1 MSLLGLPIGFYGYLF
16 PGNINIMVMDLYNLK
31 KYKVLFLILVLV
43 LVFES
48 IYCFFSLHYINKLRS
63 STDFFTIIELIA
75 YLLILSMG
83 LWMLWDAK
91 SKVKI
96 ANKNNLYRGI
106 LSIIVHPQQISFWI
120 VMGIVINPFFNSGLE
135 GSTLLGFLFFNAL
148 GTLLIMSLYMVYG
161 NKLLQYFKFK
171 IHQLNTLVGVFFILL
186 GLYSLADMIIS
197 FI

>member
-171 IHQLNTLVGVFFILL
+171 IHQLNTLVGVFFVLL

>member
-135 GSTLLGFLFFNAL
+135 GSTLLGFLFFNAV

-186 GLYSLADMIIS
+186 GLFSLANMIIS
-197 FI
+197 VG